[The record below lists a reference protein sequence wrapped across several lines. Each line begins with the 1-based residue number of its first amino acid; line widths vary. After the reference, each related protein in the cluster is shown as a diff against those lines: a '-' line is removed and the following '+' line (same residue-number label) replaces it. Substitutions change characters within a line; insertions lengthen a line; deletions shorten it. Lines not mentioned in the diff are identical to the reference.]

1 LKFWEE
7 FNKFSSLKKLS
18 IDLSGKIDSEEVLV
32 DSQQSEK
39 GYTVEIAAPFISKIS
54 SLTDLALAFTTNR
67 NDRNPS
73 AHPRDEFYKIISQ
86 SMLHKLENLS
96 VKDFDCPPTLF

>member
-54 SLTDLALAFTTNR
+54 SLTDLALTTKR
-67 NDRNPS
+67 NYRNPS
-73 AHPRDEFYKIISQ
+73 TNQRAEFCKIISQ